1 MYWFVLCRLNMFYC
15 CYCEIIDTP
24 VMKKLR
30 QLGFGLLALGGA
42 TFATAQENALEF
54 NGSTDYVTIPNSTS
68 INTSIITERSVEVWF
83 KVDDKSLASKQV
95 IYEEG
100 GSTRGLSIYIESSTL
115 YFGGWNNSAS
125 ESNWTGTYLTT
136 TDFESGR
143 WYYAAITLD
152 GETTVTANTF
162 RAYLNG
168 EEIGSGDGS
177 QLWEHSGNIS
187 IGRSGDSSLFHDG
200 SSNSAEGYFGG
211 QIDELRI
218 WNSVRTAGEVLSD
231 MNASLTGSETDLEA
245 FYDFNASSGSTL
257 SDQTSNSHDGTIT
270 SASFSSSY
278 AQVNPVVAAETGTTQ
293 DATNTTFT
301 ANWSAPVSGVTPTTY
316 YLDVSSSSDFSTFI
330 SGYDNLNVG
339 NTTSQAVNI
348 TGTLDTYYYRVRAGE
363 TTAGESASSD
373 TEPVAVV
380 TIGAFTVNGSASDYA
395 PTVGSGSTVTFTV
408 KSNNGL
414 TDTAFTGS
422 HDVTVS
428 GYEIAPD
435 TSYGSFVGTTL
446 TGASTVVSLSFTSG
460 VASGSLVLHKADA
473 QTVSFSVA
481 DVTTGSVSG
490 VSDFIPVGGS
500 ASNIEITTNASEPQ
514 KYGDGLFIQQPSIRL
529 LDTYGNYSEE
539 SGENVTASKLSGTG
553 DWSITGGASLVASS
567 VDGIV
572 TFSGIGAT
580 NSGTTDET
588 AAQVRYSYNG
598 NNLDGTAFRVFGSPV
613 APANAL
619 TLDGVNEYVL
629 FPDTDSINST
639 TVTSRTIELWFRADD
654 PSIATNQV
662 IFDEGGA
669 TRGFA
674 IYIRSNTL
682 YVGGWNDSATE
693 SNWTGTYLSTTDISP
708 DTWHHVALV
717 LDNAGTTV
725 ESDKLIG
732 YLDGKQFAIG
742 SGSQLWSHN
751 GDISLGA
758 NTDGLHDDGN
768 NGSLG
773 NYFGGDVDD
782 LRIWSVARS
791 EGEIRTGM
799 YTNMLGNETGLVGLF
814 RMDQTTGNTLYD
826 YSDTR
831 NHGTLQNTENTDWQT
846 SDLPYGWTGGTSTAW
861 DTASNWEAWSGTT
874 PTAADDIKI
883 HSWATNQPTINSS
896 AVADNTYIQ
905 SGAVLNIDVNQS
917 LNLSGQLTIAGAEG
931 LTLQASSSG
940 AASLLDNGTILYR
953 DNGTASIET
962 YLNGSLYHYIGSPVD
977 TPAKFTDMIDL
988 YSYRETDLTW
998 LHHSGF
1004 SNFTNGQGYAI
1015 RYSGSITKT
1024 FTGELNTGDVTVPI
1038 TRTTNGGNIFQYYNI
1053 VSNPYPSAIDVD
1065 AFVDANSSMAEITVH
1080 FWNGVDYATFNTSLG
1095 AGTSGTSSTT
1105 PDGNIAPGQS
1115 FMVEAKTA
1123 GSVTFTNAMRNVD
1136 GDIFYRKEAP
1146 SMFRVMLSGDD
1157 RKSDVLIAEH
1167 ADATNGIDDFDSKL
1181 LKQDDVLAMYAEVDG
1196 KPYAIQTFGALSE
1209 DLIIDLTVQAGQTET
1224 YDFDIDRTSLDG
1236 NKEVYL
1242 EDTKTGIITPMDG
1255 LHQYSC
1261 VIEEGVHQ
1269 SRFRLLFK
1277 KPTVVSEA
1285 FAENVVVNFN
1295 GNELQLI
1302 NNKNTITSV
1311 EVFSIDGSL
1320 ILSENGA
1327 NNKWDASNWSKGV
1340 YMIKVGTT
1348 NGVSSHKCLLL

>member
-1 MYWFVLCRLNMFYC
+1 
-15 CYCEIIDTP
+15 
-24 VMKKLR
+24 MKKLR

-54 NGSTDYVTIPNSTS
+54 NGSSDYVTIPNSAS
-68 INTSIITERSVEVWF
+68 INTSIIPERSVEVWF
-83 KVDDKSLASKQV
+83 KVDDKSLATKQV
-95 IYEEG
+95 VYEEG
-100 GSTRGLSIYIESSTL
+100 GSTRGLSIYIESNTL
-115 YFGGWNNSAS
+115 YFGGWNNSSS
-125 ESNWTGTYLTT
+125 ESNWTGTYLST

-143 WYYAAITLD
+143 WYYAALTLD

-177 QLWEHSGNIS
+177 QLWSHSGNIS

-200 SSNSAEGYFGG
+200 SSSSAGFYFGG
-211 QIDELRI
+211 QIDEVRI

-231 MNASLTGSETDLEA
+231 MNASLTGTETDLEA
-245 FYDFNASSGSTL
+245 YYDFNASSGSTL
-257 SDQTSNSHDGTIT
+257 TDQTSNSHNGTIT

-278 AQVNPVVAAETGTTQ
+278 AQVSPVVAAETGTAQ

-301 ANWSAPVSGVTPTTY
+301 ANWAAPVSGATPTTY
-316 YLDVSSSSDFSTFI
+316 YLDVSSAADFSSFI

-339 NTTSQAVNI
+339 NTTSHAVNI
-348 TGTLDTYYYRVRAGE
+348 TGTLSTYYYRVRAGE
-363 TTAGESASSD
+363 TTAGQSANSAQ
-373 TEPVAVV
+373 EPVAVV
-380 TIGAFTVNGSASDYA
+380 TIGAFTVDGIASTYT
-395 PTVGSGSTVTFTV
+395 PTVGTGTTVTFTV
-408 KSNNGL
+408 RSNNGL
-414 TDTAFTGS
+414 TDTAFSGN

-428 GYEIAPD
+428 GYEVAPD
-435 TSYGSFVGTTL
+435 ASFGSFAGTTL

-460 VASGSLVLHKADA
+460 VASGSLVLNKADA
-473 QTVSFSVA
+473 QTIGFSVA
-481 DVTTGSVSG
+481 DVTTGAASG
-490 VSDFIPVGGS
+490 ISDFIPVAGS
-500 ASNIEITTNASEPQ
+500 ATNLEILTNASEPQ

-529 LDTYGNYSEE
+529 LDIYGNHSDD

-553 DWSITGGASLVASS
+553 GWTITGGASLVASS

-580 NSGTTDET
+580 NSGASDET
-588 AAQVRYSYNG
+588 AAQIRYSYNG
-598 NNLDGTAFRVFGSPV
+598 NDVDGTAFRVFGSPV

-619 TLDGVNEYVL
+619 TLDGVDEYIL
-629 FPDTDSINST
+629 FPDTDAINST
-639 TVTSRTIELWFRADD
+639 TVPNRTVELWFRADD
-654 PSIATNQV
+654 PSLATNQV

-682 YVGGWNDSATE
+682 YVGGWNDSASE

-717 LDNAGTTV
+717 LDNGGLTV

-732 YLDGKQFAIG
+732 YLDGVQFATG

-751 GDISLGA
+751 GDISVGA
-758 NTDGLHDDGN
+758 NTDALYDDGS
-768 NGSLG
+768 NGSVG
-773 NYFGGDVDD
+773 YYFDGEVDD
-782 LRIWSVARS
+782 LRIWNVARTQS
-791 EGEIRTGM
+791 EIRAGM

-814 RMDQTTGNTLYD
+814 HMDQTTGNTLYD

-861 DTASNWEAWSGTT
+861 ETSSNWEAWSGTL

-883 HSWATNQPTINSS
+883 HSWATNQPTVNSA

-905 SGAVLNIDVNQS
+905 SGAVLNIEVNHS

-953 DNGTASIET
+953 DSGTASIET

-977 TPAKFTDMIDL
+977 TPAKFTDMVDL

-1004 SNFTNGQGYAI
+1004 TNFTNGQGYAI
-1015 RYSGSITKT
+1015 RYAGTITKT
-1024 FTGELNTGDVTVPI
+1024 FTGELNTGNVSVPI
-1038 TRTTNGGNIFQYYNI
+1038 TRTTNGGNVFQYYNI

-1065 AFVDANSSMAEITVH
+1065 AFVDANSALAEITVH

-1146 SMFRVMLSGDD
+1146 SMFRVMLSGND

-1167 ADATNGIDDFDSKL
+1167 TNATNGVDEFDSKL

-1196 KPYAIQTFGALSE
+1196 TPYAIQTFNALSE
-1209 DLIIDLTVQAGQTET
+1209 DLVVDLTVEASQTGT
-1224 YDFDIDRTSLDG
+1224 YDFDIVRDDLDA

-1242 EDTKTGIITPMDG
+1242 EDTKTGEIILMDG
-1255 LHQYSC
+1255 FHQYSC
-1261 VIEEGVHQ
+1261 VIEEGVHH
-1269 SRFRLLFK
+1269 SRFRILFK
-1277 KPTVVSEA
+1277 KKTAST
-1285 FAENVVVNFN
+1285 ENVVEEMIVNFN
-1295 GNELQLI
+1295 GDQLQLI
-1302 NNKNTITSV
+1302 GNENNVTSIDV
-1311 EVFSIDGSL
+1311 YGLDGSL
-1320 ILSENGA
+1320 IYSTTNA
-1327 NNKWDASNWSKGV
+1327 TQTIDASSWSKGM
-1340 YMIKVGTT
+1340 YMVKLNTTSGT
-1348 NGVSSHKCLLL
+1348 SSHKCLLL